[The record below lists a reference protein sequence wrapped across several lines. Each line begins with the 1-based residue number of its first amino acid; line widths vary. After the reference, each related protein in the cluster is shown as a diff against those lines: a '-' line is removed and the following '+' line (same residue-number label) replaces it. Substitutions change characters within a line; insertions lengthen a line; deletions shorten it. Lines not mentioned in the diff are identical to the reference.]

1 MNPISF
7 LTLIL
12 TNRQTKESQMLIS
25 RSSADKS
32 SIFSC
37 LKCSASS
44 GPTLFTEFN
53 RGHSLE
59 ICKIWGE
66 LMAVIHLS
74 LNSLAVFTNR
84 WLFRLSRTKWG
95 VLCHVF
101 PEKIAGRC
109 GIQQMPQS
117 SNELL
122 GYTTHFWWLPW
133 GDFRLWIYYILSNAY
148 ITVDWIKYINNYTR
162 ART

>member
-66 LMAVIHLS
+66 LMAVIHIS

-95 VLCHVF
+95 SCVTCSPKRLRGDVGSNKCHKAPMNF
-101 PEKIAGRC
+101 SD
-109 GIQQMPQS
+109 IQPIS
-117 SNELL
+117 GDSL
-122 GYTTHFWWLPW
+122 GVTSGFGFTIYFLTHTL
-133 GDFRLWIYYILSNAY
+133 LWIGLS
-148 ITVDWIKYINNYTR
+148 T
-162 ART
+162 